1 MMTNKEKSFV
11 ISCID
16 FCQAHANMPDPDM
29 MVANDIVRGLESE
42 IAGNHAVSQR
52 FRRSS
57 SIPIKLLN
65 DYACRPV
72 NVDWNRELKELKEGF
87 EGEGK

>member
-52 FRRSS
+52 LRRAS
-57 SIPIKLLN
+57 SIPVKLLN

-72 NVDWNRELKELKEGF
+72 NVDWNRELKELKEGLD
-87 EGEGK
+87 GEGK